1 MKNVLH
7 VLFFVMLLFNVICIE
22 KNKNDIKSDRI
33 NNIDYKMNL
42 NPNKYSCDIAVIQ
55 SVSFSFLKPT
65 NVIYFTIVSSEHQLY
80 NFSSYLDNDSSSNS
94 IVKFESYVDKT
105 FNDKSY
111 MDQNNVDIK
120 FKERWVL
127 ITYLANEVT
136 DVNINYTY
144 LSERSILI
152 NNNDKTNFLRLTIFN
167 PYDHTISYG
176 IFFDIVGF
184 ENLDITQLRLPAD
197 VSVKII
203 KPNLDSNNL
212 NLNTNDYG
220 IELSTNKM
228 ISTHNQYELYLSLP
242 QQISDCDIQF
252 MQVIF
257 YSMLGISCF
266 FIISTVLT
274 VYYLSKE

>member
-80 NFSSYLDNDSSSNS
+80 NFSSYLDNNSSSNS